1 VRFERTDTSSWGWVR
16 ARRPST
22 AAEQLADPKGAADRD
37 YANTRRDI
45 EGSYKKRF
53 PSIHAFHDVTPNL
66 KARLSWSTSYGRP
79 ALGNLLPGESI
90 DENNRRLTVNN
101 PGLRPQ
107 TSTNWDATLEYYFE
121 PVGSLTVG
129 WFHKEIK
136 DFIIA
141 NQDVRTITGGLDNG
155 YDGEYEGW
163 TERTSLNGGTA
174 VAQGWE
180 FAYSQQFTFL
190 PGVLKGLAASFNY
203 TWIDTHGLYTG
214 SRYLTRNEVAG
225 FIPHAANASLTWR
238 YGKFNTRVLY
248 NFTGEHITA
257 FNATNAALSQFRL
270 SAKTLNLGFGYQARP
285 ALGFTLD
292 VANALNEPQQFYIGY
307 KDRMRRQIIN
317 FVTITAGV
325 NGRF

>member
-1 VRFERTDTSSWGWVR
+1 M
-16 ARRPST
+16 
-22 AAEQLADPKGAADRD
+22 
-37 YANTRRDI
+37 
-45 EGSYKKRF
+45 
-53 PSIHAFHDVTPNL
+53 
-66 KARLSWSTSYGRP
+66 
-79 ALGNLLPGESI
+79 
-90 DENNRRLTVNN
+90 
-101 PGLRPQ
+101 
-107 TSTNWDATLEYYFE
+107 
-121 PVGSLTVG
+121 
-129 WFHKEIK
+129 
-136 DFIIA
+136 
-141 NQDVRTITGGLDNG
+141 
-155 YDGEYEGW
+155 
-163 TERTSLNGGTA
+163 
-174 VAQGWE
+174 AQGWE